1 MTLAPK
7 VSSGIA
13 FEQPVTEPS
22 ALAGV
27 ANLAGMFAQAVPKP
41 TKGPSQADVL
51 GQNKSLFYSELQKG
65 RALVEQGKPDQGN
78 RVIRGAYRNF
88 TKHYGREHEDV
99 NTAFTDA
106 TGISFD
112 VEVTGNPV
120 DIEQIT
126 NTPDFAVTAQVL
138 SSQFPDASPDQIYNM
153 AVEKETQRLATD
165 MKIAEIEQLEKV
177 GWYDV
182 EKTYVDKANEIGDLA
197 RGMLASADKDQV
209 ITPEEARG
217 LRDFWKSKTGS
228 LRKPVGVNQDSWDK
242 YHKEYIQQTELVIDS
257 AIGISEGQGLAE
269 DQARALDSI
278 IAKAVSQGKL
288 PASLLIKMQGTGVEG
303 YDAVIGLLKGA
314 TSDPDQAEWLEA
326 YNDLMGKSFDEL
338 LDWVTEFEFKED
350 IDDLK
355 IDPSVNTEFDNASP
369 KQKRDSVIRGI
380 SQMALKGEP
389 SQVALD
395 LINTN
400 NKLDRLGQRALQPG
414 DFAKVFNPGYFA
426 GIQKV
431 FEANPAIG
439 RQIAEQALVVMES
452 QKQSIG
458 RAFESEARQLGFR
471 IQGGR
476 LLPDSASVPNGLK
489 RAVDSLFGGDW
500 DLAVQSGGTDS
511 KGVTHA
517 GIASVLGNAQ
527 RKLQP
532 QLDKFMGAQKSIDMM
547 TKKFFSEGVVAGK
560 EDDTLEGSTGDDVL
574 LSTDG
579 VLGLL
584 RDSEGFRNTAYW
596 DVNAWRT
603 GYGSDTVTKRDGSIV
618 PVTKDTVVSREDAER
633 DLSRR
638 TQEFA
643 NSARAKVGP
652 EVWDTLP
659 GNVTDVLIEISYN
672 YGSVPGRLI
681 EAIRSGNVEDIAVA
695 VEGLK
700 NDNGGIN
707 AKRRQRGADII
718 RGKATAPR
726 GRGPEY
732 TPPPKGRPSEAS
744 PDRTQVAEGG
754 IDPNA
759 SQTSVGGSEANSRGE
774 TVEASNETPVAS
786 PKETTK
792 EVMKAQAEFETLAEE
807 TKSML
812 LRLFGN
818 EEAVISALATNVLDK
833 GDLS

>member
-7 VSSGIA
+7 VSSGVA
-13 FEQPVTEPS
+13 FEQPVAEPS

-27 ANLAGMFAQAVPKP
+27 ANLAGMFASAAPKP
-41 TKGPSQADVL
+41 TKGPSQADIL

-88 TKHYGREHEDV
+88 TKHYGREHDDV

-120 DIEQIT
+120 DVEQIT

-138 SSQFPDASPDQIYNM
+138 SSQFPDASPDQIYGM
-153 AVEKETQRLATD
+153 ALEKETQRLATD
-165 MKIAEIEQLEKV
+165 MKISEIEQLEKV

-197 RGMLASADKDQV
+197 RGMLASAEKDQV
-209 ITPEEARG
+209 ITPDEARG

-228 LRKPVGVNQDSWDK
+228 LRKPVGVNQESWDK
-242 YHKEYIQQTELVIDS
+242 YHSEYIQQTELVIDA
-257 AIGISEGQGLAE
+257 AIGIAEGQGLAE

-278 IAKAVSQGKL
+278 IAKAVAQGKL
-288 PASLLIKMQGTGVEG
+288 PASLLIKMEGTGVQG
-303 YDAVIGLLKGA
+303 YDAVIGLLNGA
-314 TSDPDQAEWLEA
+314 KNDPDQAEWLEA

-338 LDWVTEFEFKED
+338 LNWVTEFEFKED
-350 IDDLK
+350 ISDLQ

-369 KQKRDSVIRGI
+369 KQKRDSLIRGTT
-380 SQMALKGEP
+380 QMSLKADP

-414 DFAKVFNPGYFA
+414 DFSKVFNPGYFSN
-426 GIQKV
+426 IQRV
-431 FEANPAIG
+431 FEANPVIG
-439 RQIAEQALVVMES
+439 RQIALQSLVVMES

-471 IQGGR
+471 VQGGK
-476 LLPDSASVPNGLK
+476 LLPDSSTMPP
-489 RAVDSLFGGDW
+489 AVLNVVESFFGGDW
-500 DLAVQSGGTDS
+500 DLAVQSGGVDS
-511 KGVTHA
+511 NGITHA
-517 GIASVLGNAQ
+517 GIATRVNTVKRS
-527 RKLQP
+527 LQP
-532 QLDKFMGAQKSIDMM
+532 QLDKFMGAQKSID
-547 TKKFFSEGVVAGK
+547 TLTDKFFSEDVIGRKG
-560 EDDTLEGSTGDDVL
+560 EEGNLEGNTEDDVL
-574 LSTDG
+574 FDTDG

-584 RDSEGFRNTAYW
+584 RDSEGFRNKAYW

-603 GYGSDTVTKRDGSIV
+603 GYGSDTVTNRDGSVV

-633 DLSRR
+633 DLTRR
-638 TQEFA
+638 TQEF
-643 NSARAKVGP
+643 SEKARVKVGP
-652 EVWDTLP
+652 EVWDSLP
-659 GNVTDVLIEISYN
+659 GNVTDVLTEIAYN
-672 YGSVPGRLI
+672 YGSVPGRLL
-681 EAIRSGNVEDIAVA
+681 EAVRSGNIEDMAVA

-700 NDNGGIN
+700 GDNDGIN
-707 AKRRQRGADII
+707 SKRRQRGADII
-718 RGKATAPR
+718 RGKATAPK
-726 GRGPEY
+726 GRGPNY
-732 TPPPKGRPSEAS
+732 TPPPKGRPS
-744 PDRTQVAEGG
+744 PDRTQVAQGG

-759 SQTSVGGSEANSRGE
+759 SQTASGGASGALESTPQETSRE
-774 TVEASNETPVAS
+774 TVVEASKRTSEDTL
-786 PKETTK
+786 
-792 EVMKAQAEFETLAEE
+792 KAKAEFETLAEE
-807 TKSML
+807 TRGML

-818 EEAVISALATNVLDK
+818 EEAVVAALASNVLDK
-833 GDLS
+833 GDL